1 MGDIL
6 VNLHG
11 PCRIFLKIFID
22 DVRPLAH
29 DTSFYFTYVDG
40 ALPPEGAHR
49 RRDVRGFSGLDRAD
63 ALHENRQGLVEEV
76 VADRERGKQ
85 TDDVSVRS
93 TSQDH
98 DAAFEAVGRN
108 ILRG

>member
-1 MGDIL
+1 MEDIL

-40 ALPPEGAHR
+40 ALPPSEG
-49 RRDVRGFSGLDRAD
+49 RAP
-63 ALHENRQGLVEEV
+63 
-76 VADRERGKQ
+76 
-85 TDDVSVRS
+85 SS
-93 TSQDH
+93 
-98 DAAFEAVGRN
+98 
-108 ILRG
+108 